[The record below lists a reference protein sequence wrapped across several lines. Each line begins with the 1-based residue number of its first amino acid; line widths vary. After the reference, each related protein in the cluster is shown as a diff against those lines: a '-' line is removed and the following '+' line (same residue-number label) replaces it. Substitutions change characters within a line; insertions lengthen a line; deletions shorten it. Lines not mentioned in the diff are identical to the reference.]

1 MLLKTTI
8 SGPNVGYIKLL
19 VGYLDRAG
27 KSIHVAD
34 TDFLD
39 SPQTAEL
46 NGIYYPVWPD
56 GGRFNLEFE
65 WEPVVFAISDG
76 KDRAEALFM
85 PENFGKT
92 REEATYSVEGIYT
105 FAETGETR
113 TARLYFRNGVLR
125 QVFAFTG
132 EELAGAPREVVPA
145 AGDTFTVL
153 ERWLDLDA
161 QGKVTQIAYQ
171 KGKTLTFGNQPFK
184 WKTLDAA
191 AGDYIVGFIVEDLD
205 GNQTVAYTSITVR

>member
-1 MLLKTTI
+1 
-8 SGPNVGYIKLL
+8 
-19 VGYLDRAG
+19 
-27 KSIHVAD
+27 
-34 TDFLD
+34 
-39 SPQTAEL
+39 
-46 NGIYYPVWPD
+46 
-56 GGRFNLEFE
+56 EFE

-76 KDRAEALFM
+76 KNRAEALFR

-92 REEATYSVEGIYT
+92 RAEATYSVEGIYT
-105 FAETGETR
+105 FAETGESR

-125 QVFAFTG
+125 QVFGFTG
-132 EELAGAPREVVPA
+132 EELEGAPREIIPTP
-145 AGDTFTVL
+145 GDTFTVL

-161 QGKVTQIAYQ
+161 QGKVTKVAYQ

-205 GNQTVAYTSITVR
+205 GNQTAAYTQITVR